1 MAPDEE
7 MLSIGRFARLT
18 GLTAKALRHYDAEG
32 VFAPSYVDPSSGYRY
47 YGSEQVE
54 TGRLIQRLRSLDLPL
69 PEVARLIALQRDN
82 PSEFDVALVAQRQRL
97 LARVMR
103 LQGQLHNLDH
113 LIADKGIVAVTQTTT
128 IEDTAAERKIAVDL
142 FNHVWTLLE
151 KEDRTESEEA
161 EMIHSAH
168 ASTVHWMHVGEPVN
182 RARGEWQCSR
192 VYAVLGRGE
201 PAVFHAKKVLE
212 ICQREGIGD
221 WDLAFAY
228 EALARATA
236 VAGDIEEAH
245 RWAEQARAA
254 CTDVAEDDDREI
266 VLSDLA
272 TLPAGV

>member
-1 MAPDEE
+1 

-18 GLTAKALRHYDAEG
+18 GLTAKALRHYDSEG

-47 YGSEQVE
+47 YEPDQIDI
-54 TGRLIQRLRSLDLPL
+54 GRLIQRLRSLDLPL

-82 PSEFDVALVAQRQRL
+82 PSEFDVALVSQRQRL

-113 LIADKGIVAVTQTTT
+113 LIADKGIVAMTQTAT

-151 KEDRTESEEA
+151 KEDRTESDEA

-201 PAVFHAKKVLE
+201 PAVFHAKKVLD
-212 ICQREGIGD
+212 ICRREGIGD

-236 VAGDIEEAH
+236 VTGDIDEAH

-254 CTDVAEDDDREI
+254 CNDIAEDDDREI

-272 TLPAGV
+272 NLPAGV